1 MNALKN
7 GCRQFGVGSWSKIL
21 AYHWDR
27 FNNRTQVDLK
37 DKWRN
42 LVRNNADEE
51 ATQIVIEFQKR
62 KAAMNPGES
71 PQENGSEQKKKKREK
86 K

>member
-1 MNALKN
+1 MNALKD

-42 LVRNNADEE
+42 LVRNNADKE
-51 ATQIVIEFQKR
+51 AAQIVIEFQKR
-62 KAAMNPGES
+62 RAAINPSES
-71 PQENGSEQKKKKREK
+71 PQEHISEQKKKKREK